1 MPNKKGGKAYKKGK
15 GKGENEES
23 EEFIEI
29 QPDQYI
35 ARVMRLLGDRNV
47 MCYCN
52 DNIVR
57 ICHICRK
64 MKGRDWIGI
73 GDIVLISLRYM
84 ECATGTVKRGDVLA
98 KFPSEQVRHLQKDL
112 SANPRLFL
120 KLEEDKK
127 VTEME
132 MIGIDLSGTKIVTSE
147 QNDGYV
153 FESESEEEEE
163 TKEEETKEEKTN
175 VKVAKKDKV
184 SHGRGER
191 RIREEGEIRI
201 EDL

>member
-15 GKGENEES
+15 AKGENDEN
-23 EEFIEI
+23 EEFIDI

-47 MCYCN
+47 MCYSN

-64 MKGRDWIGI
+64 MKGREWIGV

-84 ECATGTVKRGDVLA
+84 ECATGTIKRGDVLA
-98 KFPSEQVRHLQKDL
+98 KFPSEQVRHLQKDPN
-112 SANPRLFL
+112 ANPRLFI
-120 KLEEDKK
+120 KLEEDKT
-127 VTEME
+127 VTDME

-153 FESESEEEEE
+153 FESGSEEEEEEEEE
-163 TKEEETKEEKTN
+163 TK

-191 RIREEGEIRI
+191 RIREETEIRT